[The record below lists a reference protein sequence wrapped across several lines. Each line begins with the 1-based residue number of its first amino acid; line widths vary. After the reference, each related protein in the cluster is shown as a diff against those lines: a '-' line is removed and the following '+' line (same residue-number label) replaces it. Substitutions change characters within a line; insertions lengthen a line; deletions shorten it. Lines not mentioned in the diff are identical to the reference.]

1 MAAQKATGLGRALA
15 EVENNARSLSDR
27 QSVFES
33 QLLTVPAGPPH
44 KMCGICRRGDAQKA
58 DQRQRALR
66 VYRRAGVVAAANI
79 GISPVVGD
87 CS

>member
-33 QLLTVPAGPPH
+33 QLLTVPAGPPSQDVRNLPP
-44 KMCGICRRGDAQKA
+44 G
-58 DQRQRALR
+58 
-66 VYRRAGVVAAANI
+66 
-79 GISPVVGD
+79 
-87 CS
+87 